1 MCGAAPMYTERNRTA
16 RANLT
21 PQSSTDG
28 TASCTGTTADGTFQ
42 RALQTSGRDRRHHI
56 AGDLCLGDAADA
68 ISRDQED
75 PSAPHRDSHG
85 HQSATWHRLVVGGA
99 TLENVHVTF
108 RPISTNGLIRQQHL
122 SRTYPKRIR
131 SRRRRW
137 PADCSDRD
145 HKGRPLHSGRAESGL
160 RRGDN
165 GRTNPLDK
173 RRGGDTI
180 LELVGAKIHGRG
192 QDYSWSSS
200 PCNEERGDGNAS
212 MLLSAP
218 CGYIP
223 RRRVVDTPSGY
234 FIAGRGFFYT

>member
-1 MCGAAPMYTERNRTA
+1 VPERQTQPVLETGLWPARQTDHSGAVSQTGLHGMRGAAPMYTERNRTA
-16 RANLT
+16 RAHLT
-21 PQSSTDG
+21 PQSPTDG

-122 SRTYPKRIR
+122 SRTYP
-131 SRRRRW
+131 
-137 PADCSDRD
+137 
-145 HKGRPLHSGRAESGL
+145 GL
-160 RRGDN
+160 SISTMVYTCIN
-165 GRTNPLDK
+165 MYTNPHENCL
-173 RRGGDTI
+173 
-180 LELVGAKIHGRG
+180 
-192 QDYSWSSS
+192 
-200 PCNEERGDGNAS
+200 
-212 MLLSAP
+212 
-218 CGYIP
+218 
-223 RRRVVDTPSGY
+223 
-234 FIAGRGFFYT
+234 